1 MKLTKQQEKE
11 LLQGYE
17 TYWAEYLNGNVEAME
32 VLLDDSYTQV
42 GSAES
47 EVFTTKKEAIQ
58 MNRLFNNYSII
69 YY

>member
-11 LLQGYE
+11 LLQRYE

-32 VLLDDSYTQV
+32 VPLLDDSYTQV

-47 EVFTTKKEAIQ
+47 EVFYHKKGGG
-58 MNRLFNNYSII
+58 SIFERHNS
-69 YY
+69 